1 MRRNIYGLISSFSIL
16 VLFSC
21 SEQTSPIFEGE
32 FLQMETNCPSRNTY
46 LRINDGVGE
55 SSQMFV
61 KLAGAQRS
69 NPVNFTFEIDP
80 ESTAIENLHYTIEGT
95 SASIPANASSVEL
108 PITILDDNINAG
120 ELLTLNLNLVSSDL
134 DLNPNYSNACYEINV
149 TCPIDGKYLGDYAV
163 SYVDAQFL
171 FGPATFGEEGTIVTL
186 SEVAGTTSKRSFDF
200 VYLESGAFGN
210 AAQAFTFDLN
220 CNNVLVDPDQILDLS
235 CDGSDITAGPA
246 TDVSL
251 YDEVDDSVL
260 EITFLE
266 FVQDGG
272 CGVTPPVRQVVSL
285 IKQ

>member
-1 MRRNIYGLISSFSIL
+1 MKRIIYGLSVTCFLFIL
-16 VLFSC
+16 SC
-21 SEQTSPIFEGE
+21 SEQESPTFSGE
-32 FLQMETNCPSRNTY
+32 FLQMEPNCPSRNTY

-55 SSQMFV
+55 SSGMFV

-69 NPVNFTFEIDP
+69 SPVNFTFEIDP
-80 ESTAIENLHYTIEGT
+80 ESTAIENLHYTLEGT

-108 PITILDDNINAG
+108 PLTILDDNINAG
-120 ELLTLNLNLVSSDL
+120 ELLTLNINMVSADL
-134 DLNPNYSNACYEINV
+134 ELNPNYSKACYEINV
-149 TCPIDGKYLGDYAV
+149 TCPIDGKYLGDYAI

-171 FGPATFGEEGTIVTL
+171 FGPATFGEEGTVVTM
-186 SEVAGTTSKRSFDF
+186 SEVAGSTSKRSFDF

-210 AAQAFTFDLN
+210 AAQAFVFDLN
-220 CNNVLVDPDQILDLS
+220 CNNVVVDPGQVLDLS

-246 TDVSL
+246 ADVST
-251 YDEVDDSVL
+251 YNEVDDSVL